1 MFSTLKKWGSA
12 LDISILR
19 AVDILE
25 KVVLEQGQPVG
36 PSWWGSRCLWRY
48 LGEVID
54 VRIGD
59 RTIEC
64 FLNNKRIALHQRSF
78 KPGHTTQNEHM
89 PKAHQ
94 DYVTWTPER
103 LHRWAQS
110 IGPHTAQ
117 LINEV
122 IGLHKIPQQGY
133 RACLGILRMSK
144 KYGKERLEN
153 AAIKG
158 GFILVLFGIKILSP
172 F

>member
-1 MFSTLKKWGSA
+1 
-12 LDISILR
+12 
-19 AVDILE
+19 
-25 KVVLEQGQPVG
+25 
-36 PSWWGSRCLWRY
+36 
-48 LGEVID
+48 
-54 VRIGD
+54 
-59 RTIEC
+59 
-64 FLNNKRIALHQRSF
+64 
-78 KPGHTTQNEHM
+78 M

-153 AAIKG
+153 AAIRGLHIGAVRYKNIES
-158 GFILVLFGIKILSP
+158 ILKNGLDKQPLSKP
-172 F
+172 ASTSAAADITHHHENVRGANYYH